1 MTAGQSSPKPT
12 RRQAGALA
20 RRQAILDA
28 ALDVFAEQGFTA
40 AKLDEIAARAGVAKG
55 TIYLVCQDKED
66 LIKQVVL
73 GVATPVL
80 DQFAAA
86 NRSTA
91 PARQDF
97 VRLMQFVRRE
107 LLGSRR
113 RLIAQVML
121 KEAGRFPALAEFHH
135 REIVS
140 RVLAVVSELMARA
153 RREGVLR
160 SAAYAD
166 CPQLVMAPMVFV
178 LAWDAMFAKLAP
190 LDIDKL
196 FEAHAEAIFGPADK
210 KEDNA

>member
-28 ALDVFAEQGFTA
+28 ALEVFAEQGFAA

-66 LIKQVVL
+66 LFKQVVL
-73 GVATPVL
+73 GMATPVL
-80 DQFAAA
+80 DQLAAA
-86 NRSTA
+86 NKSTT

-140 RVLAVVSELMARA
+140 RVLAVMSELMARA
-153 RREGVLR
+153 RRDGALR
-160 SAAYAD
+160 STVYAD
-166 CPQLVMAPMVFV
+166 CPQLVMAPIVFA
-178 LAWDAMFAKLAP
+178 LAWDAMFAKIAP
-190 LDIDKL
+190 LDVDSL
-196 FEAHAEAIFGPADK
+196 FEAHAEAIFGAADK